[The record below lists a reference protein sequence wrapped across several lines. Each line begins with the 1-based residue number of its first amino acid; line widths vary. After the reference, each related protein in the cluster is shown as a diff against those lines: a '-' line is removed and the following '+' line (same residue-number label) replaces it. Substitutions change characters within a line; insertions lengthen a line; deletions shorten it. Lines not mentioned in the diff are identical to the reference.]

1 MIKFHIM
8 KSVPRAHRVIRV
20 TPDVHSAAK
29 VAAASEGK
37 TLEQFAAAAL
47 TEALEARRHRP
58 ADDLL
63 RVTLSKPV
71 PSQNRA

>member
-1 MIKFHIM
+1 M

-37 TLEQFAAAAL
+37 TLEHFAAAAL
-47 TEALEARRHRP
+47 TEALEARRPRP
-58 ADDLL
+58 ANDLI
-63 RVTLSKPV
+63 RVSLSQPIPV
-71 PSQNRA
+71 QTRD

>member
-1 MIKFHIM
+1 M
-8 KSVPRAHRVIRV
+8 KYVPRAHRVIRV

-47 TEALEARRHRP
+47 TDALEARRQRP

-63 RVTLSKPV
+63 RVALSQPIPV
-71 PSQNRA
+71 QTRG